1 MNGRTT
7 QENGRLGSNMTSRN
21 NRKRKKMTDMKTPAE
36 LYYVTF
42 KGQQAMLYNSY
53 KQIIRKFNVDSEIVN
68 AQVSGNGKDTYVA
81 IVTKDGRSYL
91 YRSDGVLVRR

>member
-1 MNGRTT
+1 
-7 QENGRLGSNMTSRN
+7 MTSRSSKAKKKT
-21 NRKRKKMTDMKTPAE
+21 RKQTDMKTPAE

-53 KQIIRKFNVDSEIVN
+53 KQIIRKFNVGAEIVN
-68 AQVSGNGKDTYVA
+68 AQVAGSGKDTYVA